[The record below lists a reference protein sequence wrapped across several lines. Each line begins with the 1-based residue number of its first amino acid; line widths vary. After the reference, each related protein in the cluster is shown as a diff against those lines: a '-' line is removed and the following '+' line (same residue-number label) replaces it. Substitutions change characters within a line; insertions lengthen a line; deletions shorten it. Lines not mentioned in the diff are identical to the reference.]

1 MSESAKEVYWGVK
14 CHQCG
19 DLIGLAKVRYDQ
31 ASGKVLP
38 PTVKATNF
46 KADCPQGHSR
56 DFYSVSEVIEFQG
69 PAVLAFPTHPDF
81 R

>member
-1 MSESAKEVYWGVK
+1 
-14 CHQCG
+14 
-19 DLIGLAKVRYDQ
+19 
-31 ASGKVLP
+31 
-38 PTVKATNF
+38 VKATNF